1 MKQALAMLM
10 ILLMTV
16 SPKVKMN
23 RRSSKVIVYD
33 IYENDKT
40 EYTVEDR
47 RGDLWGFYAK
57 SGDYEIGDR
66 LLVIFDTMGTLDRYD
81 DEIIR
86 VYKLNK

>member
-1 MKQALAMLM
+1 MKQAIAMLM

-33 IYENDKT
+33 IYEDDRI

-47 RGDLWGFYAK
+47 RGDLWSFYAD

-66 LLVIFDTMGTLDRYD
+66 LLVIFDTMGTLDICD